1 MNNIEHNF
9 WLKIKKIREHHII
22 LDNIK
27 EKNKKTEESNKKII
41 LCSQKCLNDKDILKG
56 TCELYK
62 KYKIIR
68 IGTDFVL
75 KYYMSLFKKYME
87 NDN

>member
-1 MNNIEHNF
+1 MNNIENNF
-9 WLKIKKIREHHII
+9 WLKIKKVREHPII
-22 LDNIK
+22 IENIS
-27 EKNKKTEESNKKII
+27 EKNKEEEESNKKII
-41 LCSQKCLNDKDILKG
+41 LCAQQCLNNKEILEG

-68 IGTDFVL
+68 IGTEFVL
-75 KYYMSLFKKYME
+75 KYYMSLFKKYMK